1 VRLTIFWRI
10 ILAQVS
16 LITLIV
22 IVNVYTLSQLHQL
35 TLLSQ
40 GMLSLDAASIE
51 EKKRLLRIIL
61 AQMRSAEK
69 FILFQD
75 KAFYNQFLEGN
86 HDFEGSVGKI
96 ATLATSPQEQD
107 LLQRIRALH
116 AEYAAMIEPE
126 ALRKSTSGDRAA
138 LSEGL
143 TVGVHE
149 LLRLREEAVAQKMA
163 AARDQSALAARV
175 VSWVTLGTVGL
186 AVLLAYLHARSVSR
200 PLKKLAQEL
209 RMVGK
214 GEFQRHLDI
223 HSPKEVGELA
233 RAFNWMASRLAK
245 LDEMKEDFIAHI
257 SHELRTPLTAIR
269 EGTTLLW
276 EEIPGPL
283 TTSQREIVDVVRS
296 HSERLYR
303 FLSSA
308 LDLSKMEAGMMD
320 YLQVPSDLS
329 ALLDRSV
336 QTVQLTARRKGIR
349 LEVLCP
355 TALPLLFLD
364 EGRIQQ
370 VLDNLLN
377 NAMKFTPEGGIVR
390 VAASLREKT
399 GERGRGQ
406 WVEVRVSDTGVGIP
420 AEELERIFNKF
431 YQSPHHQSQQEHG
444 TGLGLAIARH
454 IVAAHGGQLWVES
467 QLGRGSTFIL
477 LLPALAYVHEQS
489 SHAQVAIVA
498 GATTPATIIPV
509 SARGEEHV

>member
-1 VRLTIFWRI
+1 MHLTIFWRI

-16 LITLIV
+16 LIVLIV
-22 IVNVYTLSQLHQL
+22 IMNVYTLSQLHQL
-35 TLLSQ
+35 TFLSQ
-40 GMLSLDAASIE
+40 GILTIDAASIE
-51 EKKRLLRIIL
+51 EEKRLLRIIL

-69 FILFQD
+69 FVLFQD
-75 KAFYNQFLEGN
+75 KPFYNQFIEGN
-86 HDFEGSVGKI
+86 HDFEESVSRI
-96 ATLATSPQEQD
+96 ATLATSPQERD
-107 LLQRIRALH
+107 VLRKIRDRH
-116 AEYAAMIEPE
+116 AKYAASIGPE
-126 ALRKSTSGDRAA
+126 ALRKPTASGDRAE
-138 LSEGL
+138 LSDAM
-143 TVGVHE
+143 TAGVHE
-149 LLRLREEAVAQKMA
+149 LIRLRQEAVAQKTA
-163 AARDQSALAARV
+163 AAHDQSVLAARV
-175 VSWVTLGTVGL
+175 VSWVTFGTVGL
-186 AVLLAYLHARSVSR
+186 AVLLAYLHARRVSQ
-200 PLKKLAQEL
+200 PLKKLAHEL
-209 RMVGK
+209 RLVGK

-223 HSPKEVGELA
+223 RSPEEIGELA

-245 LDEMKEDFIAHI
+245 LDELKEDFIAHI

-308 LDLSKMEAGMMD
+308 LDLSKMEAGMME

-329 ALLDRSV
+329 TLLDRSV

-355 TALPLLFLD
+355 TALNMLCID

-377 NAMKFTPEGGIVR
+377 NAMKFTPRGGIVR
-390 VAASLREKT
+390 VAASLREKA
-399 GERGRGQ
+399 GERGGDR

-420 AEELERIFNKF
+420 AEEIERIFHKF
-431 YQSPHHQSQQEHG
+431 YQSPHHQNQQEQG

-454 IVAAHGGQLWVES
+454 IVAAHGGRLWVES
-467 QLGRGSTFIL
+467 QLGQGSTFIL
-477 LLPALAYVHEQS
+477 LLPALDYGHEQS
-489 SHAQVAIVA
+489 GHSQVTMAA
-498 GATTPATIIPV
+498 GAAAMPL
-509 SARGEEHV
+509 SDRGERHV